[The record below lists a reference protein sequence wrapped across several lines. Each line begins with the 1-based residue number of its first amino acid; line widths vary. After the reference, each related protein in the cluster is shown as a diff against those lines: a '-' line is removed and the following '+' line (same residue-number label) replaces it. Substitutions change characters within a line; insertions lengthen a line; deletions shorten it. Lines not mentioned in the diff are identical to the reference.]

1 MVTKASFKY
10 AIRGLKEVIS
20 SERNARIHL
29 AFALIAVILSVLLK
43 VSPTQFLFVVLAIVV
58 VFSAEI
64 LNTAIEKTLDLV
76 SQENNHLVQI
86 IKDMTAAGVLVTA
99 LGAVIVA
106 LFVFVPPLWDL
117 IISLKR

>member
-1 MVTKASFKY
+1 MVTIASFKY

-43 VSPTQFLFVVLAIVV
+43 ISSTQFLFVVLAIVV

-86 IKDMTAAGVLVTA
+86 IKNMTAAGVLVTA

-106 LFVFVPPLWDL
+106 LFVFVPPLWGL

>member
-1 MVTKASFKY
+1 MVTIASFKY

-29 AFALIAVILSVLLK
+29 AFALAAVILSILLK
-43 VSPTQFLFVVLAIVV
+43 VPATQFLIVVLATVM

-117 IISLKR
+117 IISLKK